1 MPGAGSDDTEP
12 AARPDVDHTQPPAR
26 PAVRR
31 VARRAVPDAGGS
43 SVLPDTTAD
52 ETDIGWGEVP
62 EPDDDER
69 YLREVPP
76 HHGS

>member
-1 MPGAGSDDTEP
+1 MSVVPGKEP
-12 AARPDVDHTQPPAR
+12 EASPP
-26 PAVRR
+26 R
-31 VARRAVPDAGGS
+31 VARRRPDGGP
-43 SVLPDTTAD
+43 VLPDVTSD
-52 ETDIGWGEVP
+52 ERDVGWGDAR